1 LLELLREL
9 FMEDND
15 SLENEIFDFEKHQD
29 DAVKEY
35 RSVKKLYEDF
45 AEVVRHILDEAI
57 RSASIGVHSIEH
69 RAKDIDGFG
78 EKAARPSSLDP
89 NRPEY
94 ENPLT
99 DITDLAGV
107 RVITFFPRDVEGV
120 GKIIETE
127 YVVCEKT
134 DKGQDLADEGKFG
147 YRSTHYIIKMT
158 PERLALSEYH
168 RFSGLTAEI
177 QVRSILQH
185 AWAEME
191 HDIQYKSA
199 TVIPLSIRRRFA
211 AIAGLLEIA
220 DREFQTI
227 QDLDKEIR
235 EAARQSVEVGNLDNI
250 DITPDSLKSFLDK
263 KMGSDGRMTRFSYEF
278 TARILK
284 KMGFSDLKQ
293 VDDCIKEYDDD
304 RISRV
309 IHGSRMGQI
318 TRFEDTLL
326 AAMGENYAEL
336 HSWSSK
342 WFVGYTN
349 RHLNRLR
356 AKGISIGSYTPES
369 KDYSGT
375 K

>member
-1 LLELLREL
+1 
-9 FMEDND
+9 MGYDD
-15 SLENEIFDFEKHQD
+15 SLDNEIFDFEKHQD

-57 RSASIGVHSIEH
+57 RSASIGVHSIDH
-69 RAKDIDGFG
+69 RAKDIDRFG
-78 EKAARPSSLDP
+78 EKAVRPSSLDP
-89 NRPEY
+89 SHPEY

-107 RVITFFPRDVEGV
+107 RVITFFPRDAEGV

-147 YRSTHYIIKMT
+147 YRSTHYIIKMK
-158 PERLALSEYH
+158 PERLALSEYQ
-168 RFSGLTAEI
+168 RFSGLSAEI

-191 HDIQYKSA
+191 HDIQYKSP
-199 TVIPLSIRRRFA
+199 TVIPVSIRRRFA
-211 AIAGLLEIA
+211 ALAGLLEIA

-235 EAARQSVEVGNLDNI
+235 ESARQLVEVGNLDNI
-250 DITPDSLKSFLDK
+250 DITPDSLKSYLDK
-263 KMGSDGRMTRFSYEF
+263 KMGPDGRMTRFSYEF
-278 TARILK
+278 TASMLN
-284 KMGFSDLKQ
+284 KMGFLDLKQ

-304 RISRV
+304 HISRV
-309 IHGSRMGQI
+309 IHGTRRGQI
-318 TRFEDTLL
+318 TRFENTLL
-326 AAMGENYAEL
+326 AAMGENYMKL
-336 HSWSSK
+336 QPWYSD
-342 WFVGYTN
+342 WFVQYTN
-349 RHLNRLR
+349 RHLEKLR
-356 AKGISIGSYTPES
+356 AKSISVGSYTPER
-369 KDYSGT
+369 KDDSET